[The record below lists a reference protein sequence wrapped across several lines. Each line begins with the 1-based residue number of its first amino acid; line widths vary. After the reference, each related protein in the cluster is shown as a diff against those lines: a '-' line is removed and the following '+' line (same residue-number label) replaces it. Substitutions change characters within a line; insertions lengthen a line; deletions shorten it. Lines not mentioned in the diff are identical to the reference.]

1 VAVLSALVFAVA
13 HLPSVMAPLGIET
26 VKAMPPAL
34 LGEVI
39 LLNSVVSLLAAY
51 GLRHY
56 GLLAAVGVHF
66 WTDVV
71 WHVVW
76 GAIW

>member
-1 VAVLSALVFAVA
+1 MSALLFAVA
-13 HLPSVMAPLGIET
+13 HLPSVMAALGIEA
-26 VKAMPPAL
+26 VSEVPPVP

-39 LLNSVVSLLAAY
+39 VLNGAVSLLAAY

-71 WHVVW
+71 WRVVW
-76 GAIW
+76 GAVS